1 MFRFSLWVFVVC
13 LFAAVSSCG
22 SKQSTNG
29 LIPVEDF
36 FVKPEKSNFKLSPD
50 GSKIAYLGVDD
61 HCKNIFVLDLHNKDR
76 SKQLT
81 YQSDMNVQYFFWAS
95 DSLIVYANSHSP
107 GDSLRIFS
115 IDVQSER
122 STALFPPKKG
132 RLRWVSPQKLH
143 RGYLLAS
150 LNDRDSTVF
159 DLYKVYV
166 DGRGLQLVTQNPGNV
181 SSWFASPDGKVRLA
195 VTSDSV
201 QESILYRP
209 DETAPFKQVSIT
221 DYQTQIRP
229 LGFVKDSLDLIYAL
243 SNQGRDKL
251 ALVEYNIA
259 IGREERLL
267 YSNRHVD
274 LEPEGYSDNLQ
285 QMVFSQYT
293 LDKVEKHFFDPVFQK
308 RFEKLSAQF
317 KGQTVDIL
325 DTDTSLNRWIVKVYT
340 DMHAGG
346 IYFYDAATNEVRLL
360 TEVNPKLTHAVLSPK
375 EPISFQSR
383 DGLTLHGYLTYP
395 PNRRRESLP
404 VVVLVHDGPNRRE
417 SVDFD
422 AEVQFLANRGY
433 LVFQPNYRGSSGYGK
448 KFWAAGFKEWGGKI
462 QSDIIDGVTWLIHQ
476 GIVDKN
482 RVAIMGS
489 GFGGYSALHAATY
502 NSSFYKCAISMSGY
516 TNLFTYFKEIPPHQ
530 QQYVRLF
537 YNIIGDPS
545 REYEMFKAISPV
557 FHADKVK
564 IPVLFAQGGN
574 DRFSSLTDAN
584 QFVQKLKNNNVPI
597 RYIYKEDEGRR
608 FRSEENIIYYYQ
620 EVEAFLKDY
629 LK

>member
-13 LFAAVSSCG
+13 LSAAVSSCG

-143 RGYLLAS
+143 RDYLLAS

>member
-13 LFAAVSSCG
+13 LSAAVSSCG

-143 RGYLLAS
+143 RDYLLAS

-267 YSNRHVD
+267 YSNGHVD

>member
-13 LFAAVSSCG
+13 LSAAVSSCG

-143 RGYLLAS
+143 RDYLLAS

-209 DETAPFKQVSIT
+209 DETAAFKQVSIT

-462 QSDIIDGVTWLIHQ
+462 QADIIDGVTWLIHQ

>member
-1 MFRFSLWVFVVC
+1 
-13 LFAAVSSCG
+13 
-22 SKQSTNG
+22 
-29 LIPVEDF
+29 
-36 FVKPEKSNFKLSPD
+36 
-50 GSKIAYLGVDD
+50 
-61 HCKNIFVLDLHNKDR
+61 
-76 SKQLT
+76 
-81 YQSDMNVQYFFWAS
+81 
-95 DSLIVYANSHSP
+95 
-107 GDSLRIFS
+107 
-115 IDVQSER
+115 
-122 STALFPPKKG
+122 
-132 RLRWVSPQKLH
+132 
-143 RGYLLAS
+143 
-150 LNDRDSTVF
+150 
-159 DLYKVYV
+159 
-166 DGRGLQLVTQNPGNV
+166 
-181 SSWFASPDGKVRLA
+181 
-195 VTSDSV
+195 
-201 QESILYRP
+201 
-209 DETAPFKQVSIT
+209 
-221 DYQTQIRP
+221 
-229 LGFVKDSLDLIYAL
+229 
-243 SNQGRDKL
+243 
-251 ALVEYNIA
+251 
-259 IGREERLL
+259 
-267 YSNRHVD
+267 
-274 LEPEGYSDNLQ
+274 
-285 QMVFSQYT
+285 
-293 LDKVEKHFFDPVFQK
+293 
-308 RFEKLSAQF
+308 
-317 KGQTVDIL
+317 
-325 DTDTSLNRWIVKVYT
+325 
-340 DMHAGG
+340 
-346 IYFYDAATNEVRLL
+346 FYDAATNEVRLL

-608 FRSEENIIYYYQ
+608 DR
-620 EVEAFLKDY
+620 K
-629 LK
+629 